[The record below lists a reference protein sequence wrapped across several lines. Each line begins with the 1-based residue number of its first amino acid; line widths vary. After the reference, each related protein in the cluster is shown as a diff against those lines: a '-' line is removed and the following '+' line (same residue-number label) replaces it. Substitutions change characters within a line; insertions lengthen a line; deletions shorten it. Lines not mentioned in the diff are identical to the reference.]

1 MMILKNIYNFLKPQ
15 SSLSFTYEGK
25 GLTLLIIFLGVSALT
40 TGNNLLYLV
49 VAMLLSFVIISG
61 ILSEMSL
68 RGITVQRSFPKH
80 LFAREN
86 FNMFWQ
92 VDNNKTVPS
101 FSIQLN
107 DILERDEE
115 SLDGG
120 KAYFIKV
127 LPGKMVKG
135 SVSYCFRKRGSYK
148 LKGFRLSTYFPFGF
162 FLKSRIVECSREV
175 IVYPPIKPLDT
186 SNIKGKAFYDK
197 AIRMIKG
204 RGGSLYNI
212 REYIPGE
219 DSRAIHWKSSAKA
232 SRLLSREFEK
242 EEGKRVTIVLNNVK
256 GSDKDSRFY
265 DLFEK
270 SVEFTAS
277 IVSSLISSGYSVG
290 IQTFQEKIP
299 CREGGESLYRI
310 MNLLAIIEPVEINA
324 NVAQENSQFNK
335 QGRNRTVERGS
346 SVVFVGPRASDM
358 RGAGKSRGLAFA
370 MDSLTV

>member
-1 MMILKNIYNFLKPQ
+1 MILKNIYNFLKPK

-25 GLTLLIIFLGVSALT
+25 GLTVLIIFLGISALT

-61 ILSEMSL
+61 VLSEISL

-80 LFAREN
+80 LFACEK
-86 FNMFWQ
+86 FNTFWQ
-92 VDNNKTVPS
+92 VENKKTVPS
-101 FSIQLN
+101 FSIKLKE
-107 DILERDEE
+107 IMERDEK

-120 KAYFIKV
+120 KGYFIKV

-135 SVSYCFRKRGSYK
+135 SVPYCFKKRGSYK
-148 LKGFRLSTYFPFGF
+148 LKGFRLSTHFPFGL
-162 FLKSRIVECSREV
+162 FLKSRMVECSREV
-175 IVYPPIKPLDT
+175 IVYPPIKSLQT
-186 SNIKGKAFYDK
+186 SNIKGKALHDK
-197 AIRMIKG
+197 AIRLIKG
-204 RGGSLYNI
+204 RGGNLRNI

-219 DSRAIHWKSSAKA
+219 DSRAIHWKSSAKS
-232 SRLLSREFEK
+232 SRLLLKEFEK
-242 EEGKRVTIVLNNVK
+242 EEGKRVTIVLNNTK
-256 GSDKDSRFY
+256 GPEKDSRFD

-290 IQTFQEKIP
+290 IQTLQEKIP

-310 MNLLAIIEPVEINA
+310 MNLLAVIEPVKVNPD
-324 NVAQENSQFNK
+324 VSQNSQFSK
-335 QGRNRTVERGS
+335 QSLNRRVERGS
-346 SVVFVGPRASDM
+346 SMVFVGPRASDM
-358 RGAGKSRGLAFA
+358 RGAGNGRGLAFA